1 LLYDARMSN
10 HETSFQ
16 GDILAAIRGAIE
28 AQVPD
33 AKAEVSGGGGHFNI
47 VVTSPVFAG
56 KSMLESQRLVYSAI
70 AHLMKGND
78 APVHA
83 VDSMKTKVP

>member
-1 LLYDARMSN
+1 MTPRMSN

-16 GDILAAIRGAIE
+16 GDVLAAIRE
-28 AQVPD
+28 AVEGTVPD